1 MLLGDKMARPRG
13 VVKVTCPNPQC
24 RYHRREKEKDIIKKG
39 KNRAGH
45 QRYFCLR
52 CNTYFVET
60 SDTPLYRKQLSEE
73 EIITICKLLVEK
85 NGIRSIE
92 RITGHHRDTI
102 GRLLEDIAEHAE
114 AMNDYLIED
123 LGLSPFEC
131 DELWSMVKKNRRKL
145 STLAQ
150 LGLKKVMPGSTPV

>member
-1 MLLGDKMARPRG
+1 MARPRG

-24 RYHRREKEKDIIKKG
+24 RYHHREKEKDIIKKG

-102 GRLLEDIAEHAE
+102 GRLLGDIAEHAE